1 LLLGLSSQEYEN
13 KYKTMITLQKNIK
26 NLLIFCLLCS
36 LFFFSGLIGLSAHE
50 INWKEVD
57 NTNSGIQSIDVDSIK
72 YNSNGYLSVITKFSE
87 VNQDDQTLISSD
99 SYLMAV
105 DCENR
110 LFSKLPLNGELRQVK
125 KWEEPVNDRLIK
137 KTILISC
144 TL

>member
-1 LLLGLSSQEYEN
+1 MLGLSSQEYEN

>member
-1 LLLGLSSQEYEN
+1 
-13 KYKTMITLQKNIK
+13 MITLQKNIK